1 MSLPSKFGGLIKVG
15 LLSSVI
21 TILLDYLKERK
32 NHTNPTSLKTRSKA
46 SKRVCWVV
54 CCDFGEAFGL
64 RKIETVILV
73 GSLL

>member
-32 NHTNPTSLKTRSKA
+32 NHTNPTSLRQDQKLQREFA
-46 SKRVCWVV
+46 
-54 CCDFGEAFGL
+54 G
-64 RKIETVILV
+64 
-73 GSLL
+73 